1 MEICTDILSA
11 AAKAYDRLADFRS
24 ARLRFKRFTFGRQWA
39 DVITTPTGERMT
51 EGEYAAQ
58 VGRVPLT
65 NNMINRLVKTIVGH
79 FRSRDDAVAPI
90 ADDDRNRIEE
100 LDARMLE
107 EFLVSGCAVQR
118 VVNEKRP
125 AGDGVWIDNVSP
137 DRFFC
142 NEIRDPRGHDIEI
155 IGMLHD
161 WSLPETLGR
170 FSGGSRAMAEE
181 IKRLYAFGTESSA
194 AFMAPRDA
202 GRCRVIE
209 VWTLEAAECLRCHD
223 PLTASLYSA
232 STSRENEISNMNRRR
247 AKRGQPRIQTRYE
260 FTTSWVGRFMT
271 PEGYVLKKISAPRHP
286 FAVKFYPL
294 LDGEIHPFVEG
305 LVDQQKYINRLIT
318 LIDNMMS
325 SSAKGVL
332 LFPEDEISDQLDWND
347 VKKLWASYDG
357 VLPYNPMPGSPGP
370 RQIVTNPATSGA
382 YELVNLQMKLF
393 DRAAGVGDSL
403 HGHIVAGSGNSAS
416 LFDAQTRNA
425 IAALADIFGAFNDF
439 RVARNALIN

>member
-1 MEICTDILSA
+1 MEISNDILTA
-11 AAKAYDRLADFRS
+11 AAKAYDRLAGFRTS
-24 ARLRFKRFTFGRQWA
+24 RMRFKQFTFGHQW
-39 DVITTPTGERMT
+39 DDIITTPLGDKMT
-51 EGEYAAQ
+51 EGEHATRA
-58 VGRVPLT
+58 GRMPLT

-79 FRSRDDAVAPI
+79 FRSRDDASPAVATNP
-90 ADDDRNRIEE
+90 RNRIEE

-125 AGDGVWIDNVSP
+125 IGEGIWVDNVSP

-142 NEIRDPRGHDIEI
+142 NGIRDPRAYDVEI

-161 WSLPETLGR
+161 WSLPETIGR
-170 FSGGSRAMAEE
+170 FAGGSRAKAEE
-181 IKRLYAFGTESSA
+181 IKRLYATSGTSTG
-194 AFMAPRDA
+194 AFLTASEA

-209 VWTLEAAECLRCHD
+209 VWTLEAAEHLRCHD
-223 PLTASLYSA
+223 PLTASLYYTA
-232 STSRENEISNMNRRR
+232 PERECDIANMNKRR

-260 FTTSWVGRFMT
+260 FTTAWVGRFLT
-271 PEGYVLKKISAPRHP
+271 PEGYVLSKITAERHP

-305 LVDQQKYINRLIT
+305 LIDQQKYINRLIT
-318 LIDNMMS
+318 MIDNMMA

-370 RQIVTNPATSGA
+370 RQIVTNPATGGA
-382 YELVNLQMKLF
+382 YELVNLEMKLF
-393 DRAAGVGDSL
+393 DRAAGVGESL
-403 HGHIVAGSGNSAS
+403 HGRIVGGTGNSAS

-439 RVARNALIN
+439 RASRNALLD

>member
-1 MEICTDILSA
+1 MEICTDILA
-11 AAKAYDRLADFRS
+11 AASKAYDRLSPFRA
-24 ARLRFKRFTFGRQWA
+24 ARYRFKQFTFGRQW
-39 DVITTPTGERMT
+39 DDMITTPSGKRMT
-51 EGEYAAQ
+51 EGEQASQA
-58 VGRVPLT
+58 GRMPLT

-79 FRSRDDAVAPI
+79 FRSRDDTSSPI
-90 ADDDRNRIEE
+90 EDSRNRLEE
-100 LDARMLE
+100 LDSRMLE

-125 AGDGVWIDNVSP
+125 CGDGVWVDNVSP

-142 NEIRDPRGHDIEI
+142 NEIRDPRAFDLEI

-161 WSLPETLGR
+161 WSLPETIGR
-170 FSGGSRAMAEE
+170 FSGGSRAGAEE
-181 IKRLYAFGTESSA
+181 IRRLYASMSA
-194 AFMAPRDA
+194 STGAFFNPHEA

-209 VWTLEAAECLRCHD
+209 VWTLEAAERLRCHD
-223 PLTASLYSA
+223 PLTASLYTA
-232 STSRENEISNMNRRR
+232 SPSRESEITALNRRR
-247 AKRGQPRIQTRYE
+247 AKRGQPRVQVRYE
-260 FTTSWVGRFMT
+260 FTTAWVGRFLT
-271 PEGYVLKKISAPRHP
+271 PEGHVLKKLTAERHP

-305 LVDQQKYINRLIT
+305 LIDQQKYINRLIT

-347 VKKLWASYDG
+347 VRKIWASYDG
-357 VLPYNPMPGSPGP
+357 VLPYNPIPGSPGP
-370 RQIVTNPATSGA
+370 RQIVTNPATGGA
-382 YELVNLQMKLF
+382 YELVNLEMQLF

-403 HGHIVAGSGNSAS
+403 QGRISGSIGNSAS

-439 RVARNALIN
+439 RAARNSLLG